1 MELKASG
8 KHLRVSPFKIRPIVN
23 LIRGRLVGEA
33 VHILRGVEKAN
44 KKYVE
49 MVLNSAIANA
59 KDLTNVSEM
68 EDLYIKTAFV
78 DEGRIMKR
86 MMPRARGR
94 ADRILKRSSHITII
108 LAEIPADRRE
118 NIGTKS

>member
-1 MELKASG
+1 MEVKAIG
-8 KHLRVSPFKIRPIVN
+8 KHFRVSPFKLRPIID
-23 LIRGRLVGEA
+23 LIRGRRADEA
-33 VHILRGVEKAN
+33 VMILRGVEKAN
-44 KKYVE
+44 KKYIE

-59 KDLTNVSEM
+59 KDLSNVE
-68 EDLYIKTAFV
+68 EEGLYIKKALV

-108 LAEIPADRRE
+108 LEE
-118 NIGTKS
+118 KTKG